1 LEVGR
6 LRHGE
11 VRKREREERRRRR
24 RRRRGEESRTVS
36 AGLES
41 RGRWACSDSSSR
53 EKGGE

>member
-11 VRKREREERRRRR
+11 VRKREREERRRR